1 MTRLRC
7 KSIATNVILLLS
19 LTPLAATQAAA
30 AERDNPSDWDYR
42 FTPYLWMAQ
51 ITGDALGQ
59 RLDVPFSTLVDDLA
73 MGFMGDFQARRDK
86 WTFGF
91 DLLYMDEKFSKSD
104 TVAVPG
110 LGPVDVDGKAELTA
124 WVVTPT
130 VGYALVDSDTARFEV
145 VGGLRYLDLNT
156 KIRLDAENDE
166 FVLNDRASTSYWDGI
181 IGARGFFELND
192 KWYIPV
198 YADVGWGDSK
208 DTWQAMA
215 GISYRFKN
223 GDASLVYRYMK
234 YEFDSNDL
242 LDDLELKGPALGFS
256 FYF

>member
-1 MTRLRC
+1 MERTRC
-7 KSIATNVILLLS
+7 KWITASLLQA
-19 LTPLAATQAAA
+19 LAATLLVSAPAGA
-30 AERDNPSDWDYR
+30 AEPDNPSDWDYR
-42 FTPYLWMAQ
+42 LAPYLWIAT

-59 RLDVPFSTLVDDLA
+59 KLDVPFSTLVDDLS
-73 MGFMGDFQARRDK
+73 MGFMGDFQARRNK

-91 DLLYMDEKFSKSD
+91 DLLYMNEKFSKSA
-104 TVAVPG
+104 AVPVPD
-110 LGPVDVDGKAELTA
+110 LGSVDVDGTGKLKA

-130 VGYALVDSDTARFEV
+130 VGYALVDSDTTRFEV
-145 VGGLRYLDLNT
+145 VGGLRYLDLDT
-156 KIRLDAENDE
+156 KIRLDAEDQ
-166 FVLNDRASTSYWDGI
+166 VILDDRASKSYWDGI

-215 GISYRFKN
+215 GISYRFKK
-223 GDASLVYRYMK
+223 GDVTLVYRYMK
-234 YEFDSNDL
+234 YTFDSDDL